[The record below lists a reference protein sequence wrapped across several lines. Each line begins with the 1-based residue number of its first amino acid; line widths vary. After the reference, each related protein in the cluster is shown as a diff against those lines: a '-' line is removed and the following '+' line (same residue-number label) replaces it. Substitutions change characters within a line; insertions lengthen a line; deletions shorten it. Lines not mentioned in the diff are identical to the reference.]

1 MNDSTSSLAFSTCAY
16 RQIREKQ
23 ADAFTKYLDTR
34 SDEKAYVA
42 NLNGAWGT
50 GKTFFVDN
58 WCRKLGE
65 QRYVAIKIDA
75 WESDYL
81 NDPLA
86 LVTAELLTKLK
97 CQSGITDFS
106 ETESK
111 IFNAGWKLAKN
122 FLPVITMALGKHFLG
137 SEFGDLL
144 KEIGVAV
151 KDTANDQ
158 SVSKNRLGEFGRE
171 IFSIHNKHKEFAV
184 EFKMELS
191 NLIKQVCELS
201 NKNKVYIFIDELD
214 RCRPT
219 YAIEMLEVIKHLFD
233 IPKLVFVMS
242 TDTKQLECSIKA
254 VYGEQFDSEEYLS
267 RFFQRRLTLSEP
279 KYLDFIKANNFFS
292 IIEFNPVLMYPAV
305 TKDVAYEIVALFC
318 AFHQVSLRR
327 TEQLCARLDAAL
339 VNLPSNTAFS
349 FIELVGSVFSYELYP
364 KIKLNYVLMYR
375 SGKYNWAGCER
386 EISYIGDPNG
396 DNAQKAMEQYTLVWN
411 IIVNIRE
418 HAYQPSHLYNME
430 QAFHS
435 NLGNLISK
443 FDKFGKCEHLENI
456 ICLHRSNK
464 VGVEISTENL
474 IRKMKDD
481 DSVKLL
487 TGSEFEQYLHLFND
501 FS

>member
-97 CQSGITDFS
+97 CQSGIIDFS

-151 KDTANDQ
+151 KDSANDK
-158 SVSKNRLGEFGRE
+158 SVSKNRLGEFGAE

-184 EFKMELS
+184 EFKTELS
-191 NLIKQVCELS
+191 NLIDQVCELS

-279 KYLDFIKANNFFS
+279 NYLDFIKANDFFS
-292 IIEFNPVLMYPAV
+292 IIEFDPVIMYPAV

-318 AFHQVSLRR
+318 AFHRVSLRR
-327 TEQLCARLDAAL
+327 VEQLCARLDAAL

-364 KIKLNYVLMYR
+364 KLKSGYTFMYH
-375 SGKYNWAGCER
+375 SGDHNLDGYKVK
-386 EISYIGDPNG
+386 ISYLGDPNG
-396 DNAQKAMEQYTLVWN
+396 NDVKKALELYTFNWN
-411 IIVNIRE
+411 IIINIKG
-418 HAYQPSHLYNME
+418 AALQPSKFYQVERSLY
-430 QAFHS
+430 
-435 NLGNLISK
+435 GNVEGFISE
-443 FDKFGKCEHLENI
+443 FDRFEKCEYLSGLIN
-456 ICLHRSNK
+456 LHRNATFGFEAFTEK
-464 VGVEISTENL
+464 LIQQLRQNQVEF
-474 IRKMKDD
+474 
-481 DSVKLL
+481 L